1 MRFQVVS
8 WGRWTSIH
16 NLALSCDRAEEGAR
30 QSHHGQCSPAARV
43 ILACVRGFITIY
55 WWAKIR
61 SPLHHPPL
69 LSARTVV
76 DKSNQYSDSDL
87 TPDHLHN
94 AKDHDQKLQS
104 IRPVVLPSARTVS
117 DRWPIHIA
125 DVLTLLSCRVGI
137 ACMSHVG
144 TTTTEASRMATSS
157 MPAACTPST
166 QGHGNGPAIGGTAAQ
181 PLNYLERRRKGSSPS
196 IWSTHEGTRDC
207 LARQNSL
214 KPSPNRPWKWGH
226 INIRA

>member
-1 MRFQVVS
+1 MRFQLVF

-16 NLALSCDRAEEGAR
+16 RLALSCDRAKRVLGNR
-30 QSHHGQCSPAARV
+30 ITVNVHQQLPARV
-43 ILACVRGFITIY
+43 TLACVRGFITIY

-61 SPLHHPPL
+61 PPLHHPPL

-94 AKDHDQKLQS
+94 AHSKDHDQTLQS
-104 IRPVVLPSARTVS
+104 IRPVVLPSSLTLS

-125 DVLTLLSCRVGI
+125 DVLTLLCCWVRT

-166 QGHGNGPAIGGTAAQ
+166 QGHGNGPAIG
-181 PLNYLERRRKGSSPS
+181 
-196 IWSTHEGTRDC
+196 
-207 LARQNSL
+207 ARQHN
-214 KPSPNRPWKWGH
+214 P
-226 INIRA
+226 